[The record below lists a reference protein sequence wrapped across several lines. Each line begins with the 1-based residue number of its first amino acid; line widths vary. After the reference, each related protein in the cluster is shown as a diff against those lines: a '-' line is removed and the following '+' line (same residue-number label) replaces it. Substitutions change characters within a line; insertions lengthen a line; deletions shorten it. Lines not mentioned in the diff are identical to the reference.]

1 MNTGQVFDRE
11 RIYEAVWGID
21 GDGNSDTVMEH
32 IRKSGQSWRRIHFIA
47 TLKQFGGV
55 VTNGTPKEYG
65 FEEVIFLSI
74 RMVHTAFSVVG
85 LIGVFHMQHNK
96 KRLSSRRY
104 RNRVRWCYNTSGTA
118 DNSPTMR
125 DNPAD
130 VFSMAILHYSPC
142 QRLRGC
148 RRLILSYQAE
158 RRPV

>member
-1 MNTGQVFDRE
+1 MKRYGGLTGTETAIPLWSIF
-11 RIYEAVWGID
+11 G
-21 GDGNSDTVMEH
+21 
-32 IRKSGQSWRRIHFIA
+32 KSGQSWRRIHFIA

-148 RRLILSYQAE
+148 RRLILAYQAE
-158 RRPV
+158 KAD